1 MAISVLTL
9 ILWIVAI
16 VCSVLLT
23 VEFGVFAIVAGPETK
38 VALTTSETILL
49 EAMKQIAQSIDTIG
63 DAMNIVSSIMTIG
76 VMAILLLGASI
87 WNTNVALWNC
97 IIACCMSGKGLNKKV
112 TTDQAM
118 VEKNGMQITVVSV

>member
-1 MAISVLTL
+1 M
-9 ILWIVAI
+9 
-16 VCSVLLT
+16 LLT

-49 EAMKQIAQSIDTIG
+49 EAMTQIAQSIDTIG